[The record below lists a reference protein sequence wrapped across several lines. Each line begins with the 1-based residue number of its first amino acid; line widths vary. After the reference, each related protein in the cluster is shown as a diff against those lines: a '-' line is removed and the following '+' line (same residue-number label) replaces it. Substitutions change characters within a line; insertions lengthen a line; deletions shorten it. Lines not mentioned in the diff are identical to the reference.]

1 MKDLEA
7 TFAQILTNVQLILLC
22 VAKISSA
29 SIQKEASIALAN
41 RDTTPLVKAVLI
53 LTSVQKVPLVRQKAH
68 VLTPKE
74 AITVSV
80 KPASKAIYALI
91 STNALRIRLLAMRM
105 LSVQIL

>member
-1 MKDLEA
+1 MEA
-7 TFAQILTNVQLILLC
+7 NFVRILTNVQLILLC
-22 VAKISSA
+22 VAKISNV
-29 SIQKEASIALAN
+29 SIQKVASIALAN
-41 RDTTPLVKAVLI
+41 RDTKLLVKAVLI

-91 STNALRIRLLAMRM
+91 STNALQILLLAMKM